1 MARIEPVTSRSRAA
15 QPSRQSRV
23 FRISR
28 IGRISAPTNSF
39 FHLSCFLFLPSFASF
54 WISKYISKSLA
65 LANAHAQFFLSLSHT
80 LSCTH
85 TRTLAQMHTSTLFPP
100 TCCDSIKINT
110 TRSRWQEHVRVY
122 LICSMFLF
130 YWVLFAFKLLA
141 GSYIRIQMII

>member
-1 MARIEPVTSRSRAA
+1 MQRWESIFEILLVPLGSFFILNMLQSKNSNGKNRTGDFEITSSPAESSEP
-15 QPSRQSRV
+15 V

-65 LANAHAQFFLSLSHT
+65 LANAHAQFFLSLSHAHT
-80 LSCTH
+80 HSCTH

-110 TRSRWQEHVRVY
+110 TRSR
-122 LICSMFLF
+122 
-130 YWVLFAFKLLA
+130 
-141 GSYIRIQMII
+141 